1 MTSFNEAFYEE
12 FLEVAD
18 TLDSYERLD
27 GQFDVVELM
36 YDGTTRMVTKSYD
49 PLGQY
54 PDVSDPHDGHTSI
67 EDVDPM
73 ADIPF

>member
-12 FLEVAD
+12 FLFIEREYAMVDEHFEVAD
-18 TLDSYERLD
+18 TLASYERLD

-49 PLGQY
+49 P
-54 PDVSDPHDGHTSI
+54 
-67 EDVDPM
+67 M

>member
-12 FLEVAD
+12 FPFEARIEGDAMVDEHFDEVAD
-18 TLDSYERLD
+18 TLDVHERLD
-27 GQFDVVELM
+27 GAFDVVELM

-49 PLGQY
+49 P
-54 PDVSDPHDGHTSI
+54 
-67 EDVDPM
+67 M

>member
-12 FLEVAD
+12 FLFIEREYAMVDEHFEVE
-18 TLDSYERLD
+18 TLYILERLD
-27 GQFDVVELM
+27 GRFDIGTLWS
-36 YDGTTRMVTKSYD
+36 DGSV
-49 PLGQY
+49 
-54 PDVSDPHDGHTSI
+54 HTSI